1 MDMRKLG
8 RRSALAVAIASIALT
23 GCDSGDDSS
32 SSTVINLSGGAGGL
46 DGAVGGRGGWFSFE
60 NYTGTGSLVTL
71 ERSGKADAGFDKADI
86 TVELG
91 SNPLEITANT
101 TIAVVTEAPAT
112 GVPYMVLNN
121 SNVFISDGDTDEADE
136 TPVTGIHVAKGKT
149 LTLELN
155 EPNDVYDNRFSTT
168 VPGALINL
176 SHDFHNQ
183 GTVTTD
189 DGVYGPGSLDIYAEV
204 YVGTGTVDLEGRA
217 DGDYGGNFFVNA
229 DTAILSEGKI
239 VTSGRNSTEGN
250 AGAAGYID
258 FESDLV
264 QNYASVTANGGS
276 STADDGNAGDA
287 GAFYMYSYG
296 DGTYNAGNV
305 VANGGSAAN
314 DAGDG
319 GALYLGASYGGDVY
333 NQGDITANGGSSL
346 TRSGASGGYFGT
358 SASGGDIVNSGGVV
372 ARGGK
377 TASADDETT
386 YYGGYGGG
394 VYAYVSDSLE
404 DGPVGDVTWSGKLDL
419 RGGDALAAGT
429 ANGGNG
435 GSFDVLADVRYDPTG
450 SDILLL
456 GYDLIKADGGDGDWG
471 GDAGYGG
478 IINGTADFDEVCPP
492 DASCTYTYET
502 GGSVLASIGLSAVG
516 GDASPKGT
524 SEIARGG
531 FGGDFEVMTGQT
543 DSDADYETAGV
554 TVDFTGDIDVRSGT
568 SRNYNESDL
577 NGGGAE
583 FYGASGVSVVADII
597 ADGGRDIGKTTGTGA
612 SGGWATFGSAYGD
625 ITVKGKLNA
634 NGAYGALLGGDGG
647 MVMFYP
653 EDNDVVF
660 TGSIKVNAGD
670 ADSDLVSVGGDGG
683 YACGYT
689 ELFDGVLE
697 YALGTGA
704 TDGEE
709 GDADLIGGMM
719 P

>member
-1 MDMRKLG
+1 MDIRKLG

-46 DGAVGGRGGWFSFE
+46 DGGAGGDGGWFMLE
-60 NYTGTGSLVTL
+60 NFTGTGSLITV

-86 TVELG
+86 TVDLG

-112 GVPYMVLNN
+112 GVAYMLLNN
-121 SNVFISDGDTDEADE
+121 WSVYISDGDTDEGDE
-136 TPVTGIHVAKGKT
+136 AAVTGIHVAKGKT

-155 EPNDVYDNRFSTT
+155 EPNDVYDNRFGSYL
-168 VPGALINL
+168 PGAVITL

-204 YVGTGTVDLEGRA
+204 YVGTGTVDLEGRD
-217 DGDYGGNFFVNA
+217 DGEYGGNFFVDA
-229 DTAILSEGKI
+229 DSAILSEGKI
-239 VTSGRNSTEGN
+239 VTSGRNSTEGD
-250 AGAAGYID
+250 AGAAGYIYLS
-258 FESDLV
+258 SDLV
-264 QNYASVTANGGS
+264 QNYASIEANGGN
-276 STADDGNAGDA
+276 STADDGDAGDA
-287 GAFYMYSYG
+287 GAVYMYSYG
-296 DGTYNAGNV
+296 DGTYNAGNL

-314 DAGDG
+314 EAGDG
-319 GALYLGASYGGDVY
+319 GALYLSAAYGGDVY
-333 NQGDITANGGSSL
+333 NQGDVTANGGSSL
-346 TRSGASGGYFGT
+346 TMSGASGGYFGT
-358 SASGGDIVNSGGVV
+358 YASGGNIINSGGVV

-377 TASADDETT
+377 TASTDDETT

-394 VYAYVSDSLE
+394 AYAYVTDSFE

-429 ANGGNG
+429 AIGGTG
-435 GSFDVLADVRYDPTG
+435 GSFDVEATVEYEATG

-456 GYDLIKADGGDGDWG
+456 GYDLIKADGGTGDFG

-478 IINGTADFDEVCPP
+478 IINGTAQFDEVC
-492 DASCTYTYET
+492 DGSCTYTYET
-502 GGSVLASIGLSAVG
+502 GGSILASIGLSAVG

-531 FGGDFEVMTGQT
+531 YGGYLMVETGET
-543 DSDADYETAGV
+543 DANADYETAGV
-554 TVDFTGDIDVRSGT
+554 TVDFTGDVDVRSGS
-568 SRNYNESDL
+568 SRNWDES
-577 NGGGAE
+577 GFGAGGAW
-583 FYGASGVSVVADII
+583 FYGASGLSVVADIM
-597 ADGGRDIGKTTGTGA
+597 ADGARDIGKTTGTGA
-612 SGGWATFGSAYGD
+612 SGGDISFGSEYGD

-647 MVMFYP
+647 SVQFYP
-653 EDNDVVF
+653 EGNDVFF
-660 TGSIKVNAGD
+660 TGFIKVNAGD
-670 ADSDLVSVGGDGG
+670 ANSDLVSVGGDGG

-689 ELFDGVLE
+689 ELFEGVIE

-704 TDGEE
+704 TDGEP
-709 GDADLIGGMM
+709 GDADDICLMI

>member
-32 SSTVINLSGGAGGL
+32 ASNVINLSGGAGGL
-46 DGAVGGRGGWFSFE
+46 DGAVGGRGGWFSIE
-60 NYTGTGSLVTL
+60 NLTGTGSLVTL

-121 SNVFISDGDTDEADE
+121 FSVYISDGDTDEGDE
-136 TPVTGIHVAKGKT
+136 APVTGIHVAKGKT

-155 EPNDVYDNRFSTT
+155 EPDDVYDSRFSSDL
-168 VPGALINL
+168 PGAVISL
-176 SHDFHNQ
+176 SDDFHNQ

-189 DGVYGPGSLDIYAEV
+189 DGAYGPGSLDIYAEV
-204 YVGTGTVDLEGRA
+204 YVGTGTIDLEGRA
-217 DGDYGGNFFVNA
+217 DGEYGGNLFIST
-229 DTAILSEGKI
+229 DSAILSDGKI
-239 VTSGRNSTEGN
+239 VTSGRNSTEGDG
-250 AGAAGYID
+250 GAAGYIE
-258 FESDLV
+258 FASDLV
-264 QNYASVTANGGS
+264 QNYASIVGNGGN
-276 STADDGNAGDA
+276 STAEDGDAGDA
-287 GAFYMYSYG
+287 ATAYFISYG
-296 DGTYNAGNV
+296 DGTYNAGSV

-314 DAGDG
+314 EAGDG
-319 GALYLGASYGGDVY
+319 GGLYLGAAYGGDVY
-333 NQGDITANGGSSL
+333 NQGNVTANGGSSL
-346 TRSGASGGYFGT
+346 TMSGASGGYFST
-358 SASGGDIVNSGGVV
+358 YASGGVIVNSGDVV

-386 YYGGYGGG
+386 YYGGYGGT
-394 VYAYVSDSLE
+394 VYAYATDSFE

-429 ANGGNG
+429 ANGGMG
-435 GSFDVLADVRYDPTG
+435 GSFDVSAEVLYDPTG

-456 GYDLIKADGGDGDWG
+456 GYDLIKADGGDGDTG

-478 IINGTADFDEVCPP
+478 IVNGTAEYDEVCPP

-524 SEIARGG
+524 SDIARGG
-531 FGGDFEVMTGQT
+531 YGGYLFVNTGET
-543 DSDADYETAGV
+543 DSDANYETAGV
-554 TVDFTGDIDVRSGT
+554 TVDFTGDIDVRSGS
-568 SRNYNESDL
+568 SRNWDES
-577 NGGGAE
+577 GVGAGGAW
-583 FYGASGVSVVADII
+583 FFGSSGLSVVADIV
-597 ADGGRDIGKTTGTGA
+597 ADGGKDIGKTTGTGA
-612 SGGWATFGSAYGD
+612 SGGDISFGSEYGD
-625 ITVKGKLNA
+625 ITVKGKLSA

-647 MVMFYP
+647 SVAFDA
-653 EDNDVVF
+653 EGGDDVFF
-660 TGSIKVNAGD
+660 TGSIKVNGGD
-670 ADSDLVSVGGDGG
+670 ADGDLVSVGGDGG

-697 YALGTGA
+697 YAFGTGA
-704 TDGEE
+704 TDGSVGSVDEASCAE
-709 GDADLIGGMM
+709 
-719 P
+719 